1 MSKAEKTKDFIIE
14 RSATIFN
21 TKGYAGTSLSDI
33 IEATGLTKGAIYG
46 NFENKDEVA
55 VAVYKFNIRTL
66 RRKLAAVMTIEP
78 TAPGKLIAMVDYYRH
93 NWKSVFE
100 NGGCPILNAS
110 IEADDNVIFLK
121 KHVQESIA
129 NWVIQIA
136 GIIEA
141 GKKEGTINKSVNAQD
156 YAYAILT
163 QLEGGM
169 MLAKIMNNRKLLIA
183 ALDRIVLLINNE
195 LKK

>member
-1 MSKAEKTKDFIIE
+1 MSKAEKTRDFIIE

-33 IEATGLTKGAIYG
+33 LEVTGLTKGAIYG

-55 VAVYKFNIRTL
+55 VAVYKYNIRTL
-66 RRKLAAVMTIEP
+66 RRKLAAVITVEP
-78 TAPGKLIAMVDYYRH
+78 TAPLKLMALLDYYRH

-100 NGGCPILNAS
+100 HGGCPILNAS
-110 IEADDNVIFLK
+110 TEADDNVTFLK
-121 KHVQESIA
+121 KHVQESIT
-129 NWVIQIA
+129 NWVAQIA

-141 GKKEGTINKSVNAQD
+141 GKKEGTIKKTVNAQD
-156 YAYAILT
+156 YAYVILT
-163 QLEGGM
+163 HLEGGM
-169 MLAKIMNNRKLLIA
+169 MLSKIMNNQKLLIA
-183 ALDRIVLLINNE
+183 ALDRAALVINNE